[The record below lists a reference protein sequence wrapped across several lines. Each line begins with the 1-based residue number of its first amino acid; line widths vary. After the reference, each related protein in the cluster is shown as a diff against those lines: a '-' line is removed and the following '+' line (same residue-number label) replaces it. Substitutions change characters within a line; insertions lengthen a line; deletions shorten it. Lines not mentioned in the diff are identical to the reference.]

1 MNLFAFL
8 VLLVLTAVW
17 LVLPL
22 VPALRE
28 FFRPT
33 DIEPLTM
40 VGRDNA
46 DIARFARNFRE
57 YLKGQLAQL
66 QGEPDARGEQTGKFA
81 DNTPFMRLA
90 RLPTGAYELMTTT
103 AGLPS
108 DVRQIAIEPNRTAR
122 ETVVFKFGRISI
134 VTRPAGATVLVT
146 LNALRLLRPI
156 R

>member
-1 MNLFAFL
+1 MNLLAFL
-8 VLLVLTAVW
+8 VLMVLTAVW

-66 QGEPDARGEQTGKFA
+66 QGEPDARGEQTAVAFA
-81 DNTPFMRLA
+81 RATLDGSA
-90 RLPTGAYELMTTT
+90 RAVLLEL
-103 AGLPS
+103 
-108 DVRQIAIEPNRTAR
+108 VEQTAR
-122 ETVVFKFGRISI
+122 EGLHRGV
-134 VTRPAGATVLVT
+134 AGLA
-146 LNALRLLRPI
+146 
-156 R
+156 